1 MSVKSELSISEP
13 SIKAA
18 IDDAALAF
26 KKMSDT
32 AKLDAEIL
40 LLHVIE
46 KPKSYLFT
54 WPEAVLTTEQL
65 QYFTSLVEQRL
76 LGHPIAHLIGKR
88 DFWTLTLEVNN
99 STLIPR
105 PDTELLVETVLNSI
119 SDFDLP
125 MNGKGLDLG
134 TGTGAIALSLAS
146 ELPKMQWLGADL
158 NKSAVDLATRNK
170 SLNNIDNCTF
180 IQSDWYS
187 AVKEQRFDII
197 VSNPPYIDPQDP
209 HLDMGDVRFEPKS
222 ALTAGEQGKSDLIH
236 IIEQAPNY
244 LNKKGL
250 IALEHGYDQGEFVR
264 QCLSDNGFK
273 NINTFIDLG
282 QNDRITIGYF

>member
-1 MSVKSELSISEP
+1 MKFELSISEP
-13 SIKAA
+13 SIKAV
-18 IDDAALAF
+18 INDAALAF
-26 KKMSDT
+26 RGMSDT

-46 KPKSYLFT
+46 KPKAYLFT
-54 WPEAVLTTEQL
+54 WPDAVLTPEQL
-65 QYFTSLVEQRL
+65 EHFTSLVEKRL

-105 PDTELLVETVLNSI
+105 PDTELLIERVLSSI
-119 SDFDLP
+119 SDSDLP
-125 MNGKGLDLG
+125 TNGTGLDLG

-146 ELPKMQWLGADL
+146 ELPEMQWLGSDF
-158 NKSAVDLATRNK
+158 SQDAVNLATRNK
-170 SLNNIDNCTF
+170 SLNNINNCTF

-187 AVKEQRFDII
+187 ALGDQRFDII

-209 HLDMGDVRFEPKS
+209 HLNQGDVRFEPKS
-222 ALTAGEQGKSDLIH
+222 ALIADNYGKSDITH
-236 IIEQAPNY
+236 IVERAPHF
-244 LNKKGL
+244 LNSPGL
-250 IALEHGYDQGEFVR
+250 IAIEHGYDQGEFVR
-264 QCLSDNGFK
+264 QCLAHRGFK

>member
-46 KPKSYLFT
+46 KPKAYLFT
-54 WPEAVLTTEQL
+54 WPDAVLTTEQL
-65 QYFTSLVEQRL
+65 EYFTSLVEQRL

-105 PDTELLVETVLNSI
+105 PDTELLVETVLIVVLSSNRTAPRRIRTESI
-119 SDFDLP
+119 L
-125 MNGKGLDLG
+125 
-134 TGTGAIALSLAS
+134 LSS
-146 ELPKMQWLGADL
+146 NQVM
-158 NKSAVDLATRNK
+158 V
-170 SLNNIDNCTF
+170 
-180 IQSDWYS
+180 
-187 AVKEQRFDII
+187 
-197 VSNPPYIDPQDP
+197 VSP
-209 HLDMGDVRFEPKS
+209 R
-222 ALTAGEQGKSDLIH
+222 
-236 IIEQAPNY
+236 
-244 LNKKGL
+244 
-250 IALEHGYDQGEFVR
+250 
-264 QCLSDNGFK
+264 LSRTTQPTK
-273 NINTFIDLG
+273 
-282 QNDRITIGYF
+282 